1 MLSSGPMNPAVIYTK
16 NSDYIQRD
24 VAGECILVPIRRT
37 LAESN
42 SIYVLNETGAALWR
56 QIDGT
61 RSMQAIA
68 DEFVEEYDVTQERL
82 HQDLQ
87 TLLTDLL
94 SIHAIHEVSV
104 ADGSTG

>member
-1 MLSSGPMNPAVIYTK
+1 MNPASVYTK
-16 NSDYIQRD
+16 NSDYVQRD
-24 VAGECILVPIRRT
+24 VAGECILVPIRRN

-56 QIDGT
+56 RIDGT
-61 RSMQAIA
+61 RPVQAIA
-68 DEFVEEYDVTQERL
+68 EEFVEEYDVTQERL

-87 TLLTDLL
+87 ALLTDLL

-104 ADGSTG
+104 DDAPTG